1 MIASRVSFLQTRMKK
16 KACSVVLLHALPMAV
31 AMKKVQKGISR
42 CPQVR
47 PARSKRGFGIDAK
60 SMIAKNPPF

>member
-1 MIASRVSFLQTRMKK
+1 MKK